1 MKINLKSGIDK
12 LIFGMKQK
20 DVTAI
25 YGKPDRN
32 YKDEEDN
39 VIFAYNPLKIR
50 LTFYK
55 EEDFKLGYIVA
66 SSPELELFG
75 NKIINRSITEVKK
88 ELTKKG
94 LAKFTQE
101 EFDTFENYFNEENW
115 IIFQTEFDE
124 VVKFEIGA
132 IINDKDE
139 FDWKFGKK

>member
-1 MKINLKSGIDK
+1 
-12 LIFGMKQK
+12 MKQK
-20 DVTAI
+20 MFTAI

-66 SSPELELFG
+66 SNPELELFG

-101 EFDTFENYFNEENW
+101 EFDT
-115 IIFQTEFDE
+115 
-124 VVKFEIGA
+124 
-132 IINDKDE
+132 
-139 FDWKFGKK
+139 